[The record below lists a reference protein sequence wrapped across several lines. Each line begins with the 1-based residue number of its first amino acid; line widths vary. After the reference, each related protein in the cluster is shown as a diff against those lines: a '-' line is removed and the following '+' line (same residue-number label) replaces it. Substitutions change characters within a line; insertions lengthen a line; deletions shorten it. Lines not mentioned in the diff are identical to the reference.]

1 MLGVDIIIV
10 DLYIVEPIPVGL
22 KAVEVNAVD
31 ANPCRSNK
39 FCSTLRSFICLKRVT
54 WHSSAA

>member
-10 DLYIVEPIPVGL
+10 DLDIVEPIPVGL

-31 ANPCRSNK
+31 TIRCRSNY
-39 FCSTLRSFICLKRVT
+39 ICRLELNL
-54 WHSSAA
+54 